1 MELPQ
6 IFKYGDVEV
15 RTVVIDGQPYFVGKD
30 IAEVLG
36 YKDTNNALKQHVDP
50 EDKIKGDQNTTPSFI
65 DSMGRKQY
73 PSLVNE
79 SGLYDLIFGS
89 QLPTAKTFKK
99 WVTSEVLPSIRKHGL
114 YAAEELINNPDLLVE
129 VAQNLKKEREI
140 NTALM
145 FELEQHEPI
154 LDYYH
159 EILQSRGTMTITQIA
174 QDYGMSA
181 YAMNKLLKK
190 LKIQRKVND
199 QWILLRPYIGKG
211 YTKSETRV
219 VQNGTKTVIATRW
232 TQKGRLFL
240 YERLK
245 SEGTYPI
252 QDGGNDNE

>member
-15 RTVVIDGQPYFVGKD
+15 RTVVIDGKPYFVGKD
-30 IAEVLG
+30 IAEILG

-50 EDKIKGDQNTTPSFI
+50 EDKIMGRQNATPSFI
-65 DSMGRKQY
+65 DSLGRKQY
-73 PSLVNE
+73 PSMVNE

-89 QLPTAKTFKK
+89 HLPSAKRFKR

-114 YAAEELINNPDLLVE
+114 YAAEDLIGNPDLLVQ

-145 FELEQHEPI
+145 IELEQHEPI

-181 YAMNKLLKK
+181 YAMNQLLKR
-190 LKIQRKVND
+190 LKIQRKVNN
-199 QWILLRPYIGKG
+199 QWVLLSAYVGKG
-211 YTKSETRV
+211 YTKSETRL
-219 VQNGTKTVIATRW
+219 VQNGTKTVVATRW

-240 YERLK
+240 YARLK
-245 SEGTYPI
+245 SEDIYPI
-252 QDGGNDNE
+252 HDGGNENE

>member
-30 IAEVLG
+30 IAEILG

-50 EDKIKGDQNTTPSFI
+50 EDKIMGRQNTTPSFI

-73 PSLVNE
+73 PSMVNE

-89 QLPTAKTFKK
+89 HLPSAKSFKR

-114 YAAEELINNPDLLVE
+114 YAADDLVNNPDLLLDV
-129 VAQNLKKEREI
+129 VQNYKKERDL
-140 NTALM
+140 NTSLM
-145 FELEQHEPI
+145 IELEQNEPI
-154 LDYYH
+154 IDYYN
-159 EILQSRGTMTITQIA
+159 EILRSRETMTVTQIA

-181 YAMNKLLKK
+181 YAMNQLLKK
-190 LKIQRKVND
+190 LKIQRKVNG
-199 QWILLRPYIGKG
+199 QWVLMGAYVGQG
-211 YTKSETRV
+211 YTKSETRR
-219 VQNGTKTVIATRW
+219 VQNGTKTVIGTRW

-245 SEGTYPI
+245 NEKIFPVGGT
-252 QDGGNDNE
+252 DHEKE